1 MVASASSITQ
11 RTAPHIR
18 GVSPPHQEPKDKVK
32 DAVSTL
38 IAKLPWEVPVGGYYM
53 VHQPF
58 AAGTSA
64 TIHNGRDPKT
74 GHPLVLK
81 RFFTRRNFEIEREA
95 VQLLSQTGL
104 PHGVKVYQC
113 SPSSNTIRNRQ
124 KLDTEFS
131 NTIVM
136 EKVPALSIEQ
146 QYLQPRVNLSSHSI
160 KSILR
165 QLLEHCNIAHKAG
178 VVNLDLKPHN
188 MIWHQK
194 SRSLWVL
201 DYSLA
206 RKISELEGFLPIVQ
220 TVPYRAPEVYVG
232 FPYCAGTDIWSIPFI
247 IYDLV
252 VGTQLGAYSDEDV
265 RFSEARVILEAQKQI
280 EALTVLFL
288 GIPETSFLDACDPG
302 AVKHFFTK
310 YNGQY
315 WPKITKFFHR
325 FTNWRAAFSK
335 AALAKGFTPE
345 EIEEMLSIFKR
356 IFVWDPRKRPSAEE
370 ILTSKLF
377 NTEKQFTCKL
387 PKGWKV
393 VFFDKREPLLTIAE
407 DSASRDC
414 FHLPMIEG
422 VTIQVF
428 DEQGQKV
435 NLKTFNINDGD
446 HLSFGPLAEKPD
458 EKKRA

>member
-1 MVASASSITQ
+1 MATAACSITQ
-11 RTAPHIR
+11 KPVPRLGGI
-18 GVSPPHQEPKDKVK
+18 SQSQKEPKDKVK
-32 DAVSTL
+32 SAVSPL
-38 IAKLPWEVPVGGYYM
+38 ITKLPWEVPVGDYYM

-74 GHPLVLK
+74 GHPLVMK
-81 RFFTRRNFEIEREA
+81 RFFTKPNFEIERDA

-104 PHGVKVYQC
+104 LHGVKVYQC
-113 SPSSNTIRNRQ
+113 SPSSDKIRNRH
-124 KLDTEFS
+124 KMDSEFS

-136 EKVPALSIEQ
+136 KKVPALSIED
-146 QYLQPRVNLSSHSI
+146 QYLIPRSSISSHSI

-165 QLLEHCNIAHKAG
+165 QLLEHCKIVHKAG
-178 VVNLDLKPHN
+178 VVNLDLKPRN
-188 MIWHQK
+188 MIWHEK

-206 RKISELEGFLPIVQ
+206 RKVSELEGFFPIVQ

-252 VGTQLGAYSDEDV
+252 VGTQLGAYSTEDV
-265 RFSEARVILEAQKQI
+265 RFSEAQLITEAQKQI

-288 GIPETSFLDACDPG
+288 GIPETSFLDACDP
-302 AVKHFFTK
+302 AAALFFNK

-315 WPKITKFFHR
+315 WSKITKFFHR
-325 FTNWRAAFSK
+325 FTNWRAVFSK
-335 AALAKGFTPE
+335 AALAKGFTHE

-356 IFVWDPRKRPSAEE
+356 VFVWDPRNRPSAEA

-393 VFFDKREPLLTIAE
+393 VFLDKREPVLTIAE

-422 VTIQVF
+422 LTVQVF

-435 NLKTFNINDGD
+435 NIKTFNINDGD
-446 HLSFGPLAEKPD
+446 RLNFCPLAKRSE
-458 EKKRA
+458 EKKRE